1 MKTILIMNQKGGVG
15 KTLIADELAYALERD
30 EIPFNF
36 YDLDGQGSARH
47 QANKVDR
54 AEVQIVDTAGALN
67 DKMLEW
73 MAHADFVIIPT
84 MMSASDMRPL
94 VRMIEICGQN
104 AVTKPV
110 LYVFNR
116 FNRFSVARDFC
127 EWFDKKYPDLKTIT
141 LAETVAFQ
149 QAHLMGESIV
159 KYQPNNKGAKDID
172 KIYSII
178 KFELGLKSRRS
189 A

>member
-15 KTLIADELAYALERD
+15 KTLIADELAFALERD

-47 QANKVDR
+47 QATKIEN

-67 DKMLEW
+67 EKMADW
-73 MAHADFVIIPT
+73 MEHADFVIIPT
-84 MMSASDMRPL
+84 MMSASDMKPL
-94 VRMIEICGQN
+94 VRMIEICDKN
-104 AVTKPV
+104 LMTKPV

-116 FNRFSVARDFC
+116 FNRFSVCRDFVG
-127 EWFDKKYPDLKTIT
+127 WFDKHFPDLKTIT

-149 QAHLMGESIV
+149 QAHLLGDSIV

-172 KIYSII
+172 KIYSIV

-189 A
+189 

>member
-15 KTLIADELAYALERD
+15 KTLIADELAFALERGH
-30 EIPFNF
+30 IPFNF

-47 QANKVDR
+47 KAQKVDD

-67 DKMLEW
+67 EKMLEW
-73 MAHADFVIIPT
+73 IENADFVIIPT
-84 MMSASDMRPL
+84 MMSASDMNPL
-94 VRMIEICGQN
+94 IRMVEICQKN
-104 AVTKPV
+104 AIKKPV

-116 FNRFSVARDFC
+116 FNRFSVSRDFV

-141 LAETVAFQ
+141 LQETIAFQ
-149 QAHLMGESIV
+149 QAHLLNKSIV
-159 KYQPNNKGAKDID
+159 DYQPNNKGSKDID

-178 KFELGLKSRRS
+178 KFALGLKERRAS
-189 A
+189 